1 MKTRN
6 EGIFEVCPKVQWID
20 DQYKSRKEIKEQE
33 MENQGTKRKE
43 PIDKPIQREDKDKEI
58 KIWAWKRFCFH
69 SQGLPVLCSKL
80 VETNLNRG

>member
-1 MKTRN
+1 MKNKT
-6 EGIFEVCPKVQWID
+6 
-20 DQYKSRKEIKEQE
+20 QE

-80 VETNLNRG
+80 VELYLDKAMKDYNKQGIEREM